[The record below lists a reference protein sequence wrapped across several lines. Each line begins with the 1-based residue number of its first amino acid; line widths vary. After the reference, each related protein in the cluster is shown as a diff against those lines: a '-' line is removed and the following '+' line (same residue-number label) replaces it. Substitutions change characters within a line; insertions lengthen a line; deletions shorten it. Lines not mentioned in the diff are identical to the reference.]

1 MTRTFKISLLSGKRS
16 SDAIMAELSLEDLVA
31 NLTRYHAQ
39 ETKDGPSW
47 SPKRGRGRPPG
58 SGKKVEFS
66 APPVPVESSSFDVS
80 VMSIEGPES
89 ANDVR
94 FKLTVKIEMER
105 ER

>member
-1 MTRTFKISLLSGKRS
+1 MTYEYLIRFDGLPARKLKAKSHEQAAIRAYWLAQHLL
-16 SDAIMAELSLEDLVA
+16 
-31 NLTRYHAQ
+31 
-39 ETKDGPSW
+39 GP
-47 SPKRGRGRPPG
+47 
-58 SGKKVEFS
+58 
-66 APPVPVESSSFDVS
+66 ASSFDVS